1 MGPHITSAYFT
12 RSVRYVG
19 GEDTG
24 GATLLTCESGK
35 RIVVTSVRV
44 STDNAIGSTMIN
56 VTVVFGSG
64 TTVLAPDTTANDGVV
79 FDGLGIPKE
88 QNIAV
93 GDGTSI
99 IGYGAK
105 NENLNI
111 AIEDPA
117 GGAVSL
123 IVTGYQEAFDTY

>member
-12 RSVRYVG
+12 RAVRYDN
-19 GEDTG
+19 GEDTA
-24 GATLLTCESGK
+24 GATLVTCESGK
-35 RIVVTSVRV
+35 RIIVTSVRV
-44 STDNAIGSTMIN
+44 STDNAIGSTVIN
-56 VTVVFGSG
+56 VTVAFGSLTAVLTPG
-64 TTVLAPDTTANDGVV
+64 TTADDGVV

-88 QNIAV
+88 QNIVV
-93 GDGTSI
+93 GNGTSI

-105 NENLNI
+105 DENLNI

-117 GGAVSL
+117 GGSVSL